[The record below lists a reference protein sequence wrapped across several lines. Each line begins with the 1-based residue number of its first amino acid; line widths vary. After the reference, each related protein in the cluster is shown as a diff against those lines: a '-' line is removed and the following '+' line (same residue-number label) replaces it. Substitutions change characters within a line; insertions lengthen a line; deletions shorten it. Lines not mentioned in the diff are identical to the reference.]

1 MMADPIVPVSW
12 GELLDKVAILEIKRQ
27 RLRAPAALAN
37 TERELT
43 ALAPALAAL
52 VREPLGLGLGLGLG
66 LAELRSALAAVNQRL
81 WTIEDRIREKEAQG
95 DFGEAFVA
103 LARSVYREN
112 DERGRIKRAINT
124 LLGSGLMEEK
134 QYAAY

>member
-1 MMADPIVPVSW
+1 MMADPMVPVSW

-27 RLRAPAALAN
+27 RLRAPGALAN
-37 TERELT
+37 TERELL

-52 VREPLGLGLGLGLG
+52 SPAPLG
-66 LAELRSALAAVNQRL
+66 LAELRSALVAVNQRL

-95 DFGEAFVA
+95 DFGEDFVA

-134 QYAAY
+134 QYATY